1 MSDQILDI
9 KDIKEAVQDVVQLSE
24 KKWTSERD
32 ADKKAYDLKMSNA
45 IDKVVND
52 QKAIIDNAKKEMQD
66 QFDSALV
73 DMKKQVPSQK
83 TSFKDALGEGIKNFH
98 SQIVEGGNR
107 QGKMDVVI
115 DTKDFN
121 YTDFTGFAGF
131 VTDFSNQPIL
141 NPYSPFHWRDIVPI
155 GSTGSQNITWPK
167 ETATAGAAD
176 VWTHAG
182 DAAVSKPQIN
192 PSLSTY
198 TANVE
203 WIAGLIKGIPI
214 SMLEDLPWLT
224 SYIQNKAINELMKA
238 EDLQIQ
244 SGSGVSPNLSGF
256 FTGTNSTVYN
266 GSKTL
271 FVEKLIDAA
280 YRQIA
285 DSFYNANR
293 VVISNTDKVDILLTE
308 KSTGA
313 GYGLPGGSVAIV
325 NGEINMAGL
334 QVSST
339 ALLAA
344 STALVGDFSQSQF
357 VIRSAPRLVFFDQN
371 GTDAEKN
378 QIMARIEERAALAIF
393 SGAAFVKLLPST

>member
-24 KKWTSERD
+24 KKWSSERD
-32 ADKKAYDLKMSNA
+32 ADKKAYDTKMSEA
-45 IDKVVND
+45 IDKVAAD
-52 QKAIIDNAKKEMQD
+52 QKALVEFTKKEMQD
-66 QFDSALV
+66 QLDTVLV
-73 DMKKQVPSQK
+73 DLKKKNESKK
-83 TSFKDALGEGIKNFH
+83 TTFKDALAEGIKNFH
-98 SQIVEGGNR
+98 NKIVEGGNHR
-107 QGKMDVVI
+107 GKMDVVI

-141 NPYSPFHWRDIVPI
+141 NPYSSFHWRNVVPI
-155 GSTGSQNITWPK
+155 GSTSGQNITWPK
-167 ETATAGAAD
+167 ETATAGGAAP
-176 VWTHAG
+176 WSHAG
-182 DAAVSKPQIN
+182 DAATSKAQVN
-192 PSLSTY
+192 PSISTY

-224 SYIQNKAINELMKA
+224 SYIQNKAINELMLA
-238 EDLQIQ
+238 EDTQIQ

-256 FTGTNSTVYN
+256 FTGANAVTYN

-285 DSFYNANR
+285 NSFYNANR
-293 VVISNTDKVDILLTE
+293 IVISNTDKVNILLTE

-325 NGEINMAGL
+325 NGQINMAGL
-334 QVSST
+334 EVFST

-344 STALVGDFSQSQF
+344 DTALVGDFNQSQF

-393 SGAAFVKLLPST
+393 ANSAFVKLLPST